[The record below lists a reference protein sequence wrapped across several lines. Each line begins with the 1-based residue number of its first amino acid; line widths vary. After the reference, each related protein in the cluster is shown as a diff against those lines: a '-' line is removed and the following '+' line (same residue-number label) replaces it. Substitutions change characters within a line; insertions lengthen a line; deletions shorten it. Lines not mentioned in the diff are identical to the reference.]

1 MTERKELKSEDIK
14 NAIVARLLDIAPQY
28 DVYKEAMTVPTYPY
42 FFVHLIK
49 VDDTP
54 MRAGYHNLRYSF
66 DLRYRVASDPSTNL
80 RLQADLD
87 DMALQLITAFNLIEC
102 TDGTKYHVED
112 KDYEKTDG
120 VLHFFFK
127 ITAQIKI
134 VDTEDIGKLGELESV
149 NIATRR

>member
-1 MTERKELKSEDIK
+1 MTERKELKSEDVK
-14 NAIVARLLDIAPQY
+14 NAIINKLLDIAPQY
-28 DVYKEAMTVPTYPY
+28 DVYKEAVTSPKYPH

-54 MRAGYHNLRYSF
+54 LRAGYHNLRYSF
-66 DLRYRVASDPSTNL
+66 DLRYRVASDPSADL

-87 DMALQLITAFNLIEC
+87 EMALQLMTYFNLIEC
-102 TDGTKYHVED
+102 SDGTKYRVEE

-127 ITAQIKI
+127 VTAQIKI
-134 VDTEDIGKLGELESV
+134 VDDVEVGKLGQLEKV
-149 NIATRR
+149 NINARG